1 MSVTTQVNL
10 GIVSAVGFRRAS
22 TQTSVSGLIPF
33 AAFDSPRPIMTTT
46 FTLNGD
52 INPDFFFTGT
62 KIVKVDPLLPFEMY
76 PGGTSTYQTVY
87 VTNEGDT
94 AITLGVPRW
103 SEDQAVPVVSI
114 EEAVNYPVIPP
125 GSTGTFKLAYTSNTP
140 GEHINWFIITS
151 DADAPQYKL
160 VTRQL
165 VDPNFSLSIS
175 PSSSTVTGTEL
186 GQKVDQV
193 FEVTPI
199 INAVPSDVIVPLITT
214 ITSSEP
220 AWSVSKIE
228 TNELTGRQ
236 EITVQFKAV
245 NVNNQ
250 NGTYRSTLTVTSTY
264 GLDTSVRSVDA
275 EVVLDIDYSRF
286 VSLGSWISPAA
297 PDNSV
302 IGMSYDKIDDVRY
315 LTIGVG
321 IGADG
326 IPIYSQ
332 GGAAFTSTNA
342 LGILGTSSDYNYFAW
357 SSVYKFEIPSGA
369 PIRYLSGE
377 QDLEGVYLHR
387 VKPER
392 LTDGTYPETVT
403 DYEQYF
409 GLETSAGSMFIVDS
423 DGYGNVSVS
432 LNQLRALSD
441 DEDFNKTLK
450 NLTRAFH
457 YYSAV
462 DEPSRYY
469 QLDAAPIQNG
479 TVTQRFAGFNNSGTV
494 LTSIVPL
501 PTGF

>member
-62 KIVKVDPLLPFEMY
+62 KIVKVDPLLPFELY

-87 VTNEGDT
+87 ITNEGDT
-94 AITLGVPRW
+94 PITLGTPLW
-103 SEDQAVPVVSI
+103 SEDQAVPLVSL
-114 EEAVNYPVIPP
+114 EGAANYPVIPP
-125 GSTGTFKLAYTSNTP
+125 GGTSTFKLAYTSDIP
-140 GEHINWFIITS
+140 GEHINWFIIAS

-160 VTRQL
+160 ITRQI
-165 VDPNFSLSIS
+165 VDPNFSLSIN

-186 GQKVDQV
+186 GQKIDQV

-199 INAVPSDVIVPLITT
+199 INAIPSDVIVPLITT

-220 AWSVSKIE
+220 AWSVNKIE
-228 TNELTGRQ
+228 TNELTGKQ

-264 GLDTSVRSVDA
+264 GLDTSVRSVNA
-275 EVVLDIDYSRF
+275 EVVLNIDYSRF

-302 IGMSYDKIDDVRY
+302 IGMSYDKIDNVRY

-321 IGADG
+321 MGGDG
-326 IPIYSQ
+326 VPIYAQ
-332 GGAAFTSTNA
+332 GGAPFTGTNA

-357 SSVYKFEIPSGA
+357 SSVYKFEIPTGA
-369 PIRYLSGE
+369 PVRYFSGE
-377 QDLEGVYLHR
+377 QDREGIYLHR

-392 LTDGTYPETVT
+392 LLNGTYPETLT

-409 GLETSAGSMFIVDS
+409 GLETSVGSMFIVDS
-423 DGYGNVSVS
+423 DGYGNVGVA
-432 LNQLRALSD
+432 LNQLRSLSED
-441 DEDFNKTLK
+441 DDLNKTLK

-469 QLDAAPIQNG
+469 QLDAAPIQDG

>member
-1 MSVTTQVNL
+1 MASTQVNL
-10 GIVSAVGFRRAS
+10 EIVSAVGFRRAS
-22 TQTSVSGLIPF
+22 TQTSISGLLNF
-33 AAFDSPRPIMTTT
+33 ASIDAPRPIMTTT

-52 INPDFFFTGT
+52 INPDFFFTGV
-62 KIVKVDPLLPFEMY
+62 KILKVDPLLPFTTY
-76 PGGTSTYQTVY
+76 PGGVSDPQTVR
-87 VTNEGDT
+87 VTNEGNVD
-94 AITLGVPRW
+94 ITLQPFIF
-103 SEDQAVPVVSI
+103 STDQATPIVDVS
-114 EEAVNYPVIPP
+114 AATNYPVIPP
-125 GSTGTFKLAYTSNTP
+125 GNTATFQLSYTSTVTGQHYNF
-140 GEHINWFIITS
+140 FIIPS

-160 VTRQL
+160 ITEQI
-165 VDPNFSLSIS
+165 VDPDFSLSVT
-175 PSSSTVTGTEL
+175 PSSATATGTEL

-228 TNELTGRQ
+228 TNELTGKQ

-264 GLDTSVRSVDA
+264 GLDTSVRSVNA

-286 VSLGSWISPAA
+286 AYLGSWISPAA
-297 PDNSV
+297 PDNSI
-302 IGMSYDKIDDVRY
+302 IGISYDKIDDVRY

-321 IGADG
+321 MGGDG
-326 IPIYSQ
+326 TSIYAQ
-332 GGAAFTSTNA
+332 GGSAFVSTSS
-342 LGILGTSSDYNYFAW
+342 LGILGTSSDYDYFAW
-357 SSVYKFEIPSGA
+357 SSVYKFEIPTGA
-369 PIRYLSGE
+369 PVRYFSGE
-377 QDLEGVYLHR
+377 QDREGVYLHR
-387 VKPER
+387 IKPAR
-392 LTDGTYPETVT
+392 LSNGNYPDTLA

-409 GLETSAGSMFIVDS
+409 GLETSVGSMFIVDS
-423 DGYGNVSVS
+423 DGYGNVGVA
-432 LNQLRALSD
+432 LNQLRSLSED
-441 DEDFNKTLK
+441 DDLNKTLK

-469 QLDAAPIQNG
+469 QLDAAPIQDG

-494 LTSIVPL
+494 LTSIVTL
-501 PTGF
+501 PVDF